1 MLLLATG
8 STSET
13 EFASNRIQFYEK
25 NEQGYSYVVP
35 RGCNFNL
42 EDLNLPTLPTA
53 SSLGTGIVVEDT
65 IILCE
70 GATSSGVREC
80 YEFIEGQGF
89 QTRPA
94 SPDIPDGGHSVYVH
108 RDGSQNAWWLAAHT
122 TGGSENILE
131 ANFHSDSTSLDA
143 GAWEFEQPLPEPL
156 NVICLIKISLPIPGS
171 PDIVFLSGVP
181 TTTDSIRNRNWI
193 KKIGPSPVDD
203 SNWILLPES
212 IIQSENRLGGHC
224 GVLHQNSTTSG
235 TDDSTVVVMAGGL
248 RSSTSEFLR
257 IPDNLLGASTT
268 WNSYIAAPDFGM
280 WQMGPDVGEAR

>member
-1 MLLLATG
+1 MLVATG
-8 STSET
+8 STSAT
-13 EFASNRIQFYEK
+13 DFASSEIQFFEK
-25 NEQGYSYVVP
+25 SSEEGHYSYVVP
-35 RGCNFNL
+35 NDCKFYA
-42 EDLNLPTLPTA
+42 LPTG
-53 SSLGTGIVVEDT
+53 SSLGTGVVIEDAVM
-65 IILCE
+65 LCE
-70 GATSSGVREC
+70 GYTSSGVGEC

-89 QTRPA
+89 QARPA
-94 SPDIPDGGHSVYVH
+94 SPDIPDGGHSVYVQ

-122 TGGSENILE
+122 QGGSQNILE

-181 TTTDSIRNRNWI
+181 STTDSIRNRNWI

-212 IIQSENRLGGHC
+212 NENRLGGHC

-268 WNSYIAAPDFGM
+268 WNSYIAAPD
-280 WQMGPDVGEAR
+280 WQMGPDIGEAR

>member
-1 MLLLATG
+1 MATG
-8 STSET
+8 STSAT
-13 EFASNRIQFYEK
+13 EYASNRIEFYEK
-25 NEQGYSYVVP
+25 SEQGYSYVVP
-35 RGCNFNL
+35 RGCNFNQAL
-42 EDLNLPTLPTA
+42 DFPTLPTA
-53 SSLGTGIVVEDT
+53 SSHGTGIIVEDT

-89 QTRPA
+89 QARPA
-94 SPDIPDGGHSVYVH
+94 SPDIPYGGHSVYVQ
-108 RDGSQNAWWLAAHT
+108 RDESQNGWWLAAHT
-122 TGGSENILE
+122 QSGSENIIE

-181 TTTDSIRNRNWI
+181 STTDSIRNRNWI

-212 IIQSENRLGGHC
+212 EQRLGGHC
-224 GVLHQNSTTSG
+224 GVLHQNSLTPG

-257 IPDNLLGASTT
+257 IPDNLLGASTS
-268 WNSYIAAPDFGM
+268 WNSDTATPDFGT
-280 WQMGPDVGEAR
+280 WQLGPDVGEAR